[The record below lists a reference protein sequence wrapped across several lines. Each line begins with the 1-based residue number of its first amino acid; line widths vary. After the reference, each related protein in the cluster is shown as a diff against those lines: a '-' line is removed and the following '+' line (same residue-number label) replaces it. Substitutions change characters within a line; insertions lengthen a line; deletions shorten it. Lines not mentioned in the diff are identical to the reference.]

1 MIERY
6 TLPEIGN
13 IWSIENRFRKMLD
26 VEVYACEAMAEL
38 GMIPEDALKDIKEK
52 ADFDV
57 ERIEELEAEIKH
69 DVIAF
74 LTSVAEH
81 VGDSSKYIHM
91 GMTSSD
97 ILDTAL
103 AVQMK
108 EAADLILE
116 KLHILRDVLAQK
128 AKEHKD
134 TIMVGRTHGVHG
146 EPITFGLKMAL
157 WVTEVDR
164 AIKRMENA
172 REDISVGAISGAVGT
187 FANVDP
193 RVEEHVCKRLGLK
206 PAGVSTQIIQRD
218 RHANYMNTLAV
229 IACSLDKFALEIR
242 NLQRTDILEVEEQ
255 FTKGQKG
262 SSAMPHK
269 KNPIIS
275 ERVCGLARVVR
286 GNAVAAMEN
295 VALWHERD
303 LTHSSAERVI
313 IPDST
318 ILVYYMLTKF
328 IDVMKNLVVKP
339 DNMKRNLERTLGLV
353 FSQRVMLAL
362 VEKGV
367 LRETAY
373 AWVQRNAL
381 EAWQSGVHFKELV
394 LKDSDIMSQLNEEE
408 VDELFD
414 YSYHLRHIDYIF
426 KRIGLED

>member
-1 MIERY
+1 
-6 TLPEIGN
+6 
-13 IWSIENRFRKMLD
+13 MLD

>member
-116 KLHILRDVLAQK
+116 KLHILRNVLAQK

-328 IDVMKNLVVKP
+328 INVMKNLVVKP